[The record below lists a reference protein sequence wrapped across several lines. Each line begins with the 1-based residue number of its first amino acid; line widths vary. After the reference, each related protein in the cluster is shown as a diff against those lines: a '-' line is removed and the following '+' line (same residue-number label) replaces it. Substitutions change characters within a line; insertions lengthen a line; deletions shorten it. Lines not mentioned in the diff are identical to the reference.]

1 MNRGLSKKCLIN
13 MFMNMSS
20 EALRGYLELANI
32 HKGNAPKKKTNL
44 IEMIVYGCI
53 TDKLDKND
61 TKDISTKELNEY
73 RASII

>member
-1 MNRGLSKKCLIN
+1 
-13 MFMNMSS
+13 MSS

-73 RASII
+73 